1 VYAPASGG
9 ESAGTVEQ
17 YRQRRPNML
26 IDTLGAKPPEGSA
39 VLFDGAS
46 LDGWTKMDGSPA
58 EWVVTDGVIEVVPR
72 TGDICTVQRFTD
84 HFLHLEFRLS
94 DMPDAVGQA
103 KANSGV
109 FLQGRYEIQ
118 VLDSSG
124 WDIPGLGDCGGIYN
138 QYAPLSNACKPALA
152 WQTYDVSFR
161 APRCEGKVVK
171 ENARVTLLHNGIVI
185 HNNVELPGVTG
196 APTDLDVQ
204 LPGHLRLQ
212 DHGNTIWFRN
222 IWAVPLP
229 KEGANEYP
237 PRMK

>member
-1 VYAPASGG
+1 MLFDTMGAVAPKEA
-9 ESAGTVEQ
+9 V
-17 YRQRRPNML
+17 
-26 IDTLGAKPPEGSA
+26 

-58 EWVVTDGVIEVVPR
+58 QWQMEDKTMKVKPG
-72 TGDICTVQRFTD
+72 TGDICTRKLFAD

-94 DMPDAVGQA
+94 DMPDAKGQA

-124 WDIPGLGDCGGIYN
+124 WKVPGLGDCGAIYD
-138 QYAPLSNACKPALA
+138 QYAPLTNACKPGLQ
-152 WQTYDVSFR
+152 WQTYDVVFR

-171 ENARVTLLHNGIVI
+171 ENTRLTVIHNGIVI
-185 HNNVELPGVTG
+185 HNNIELPGVTG
-196 APTDLDVQ
+196 APTDTNVQ

-212 DHGNTIWFRN
+212 DHGNIIWYRN
-222 IWAVPLP
+222 IWVVELP
-229 KEGANEYP
+229 IEGSKTYG
-237 PRMK
+237 PR